1 MKYTLKT
8 FGITRDILGG
18 REVDFEMD
26 GMKVGELKSELAAR
40 FPEMKSLNSL
50 LIAVNNQYAA
60 DDLILAE
67 TDEIA
72 LIPPVSGG

>member
-26 GMKVGELKSELAAR
+26 GKKVAELRNELMAR
-40 FPEMKSLNSL
+40 FPELKSLNSMF
-50 LIAVNNQYAA
+50 IAVNNTYAA
-60 DDLILAE
+60 DELELSE
-67 TDEIA
+67 MDEIA

>member
-26 GMKVGELKSELAAR
+26 GKKVAELRNELMAR
-40 FPEMKSLNSL
+40 FPELKSLNSMF
-50 LIAVNNQYAA
+50 IAVNNDYAA
-60 DDLILAE
+60 DDVELSE
-67 TDEIA
+67 MDEIA